1 MPVVFRLFS
10 VLPLWLLHLVGA
22 ALGWLAFLSS
32 APYRRRF
39 LANAALAG
47 YGFAQVRA
55 GVAHAG
61 RMVAELPRLWLGAPL
76 PCRMEGTRH
85 VDQAYAAGRGIVYL
99 TPHMGCFELSAQAAA
114 LRWSAQHG
122 PITVL
127 YRPARQA
134 WLARLMET
142 ARNRPGMQAVP
153 TTLSGVRQML
163 KALRRGEAVGLLP
176 DQVPPRGQGVWLPVF
191 GRAAYTMTLAAR
203 LAQQTGAAVL
213 LARCERAPRGRGFT
227 VYIEP
232 LAAPLQASLEEGT
245 LQISQAMER
254 VIRQCPE
261 QYLWGYERYKVPR
274 GEALPD
280 RASAARTRSAGIAD
294 PAGDAAATGKAP

>member
-10 VLPLWLLHLVGA
+10 VLPLWLLHAVGA
-22 ALGWLAFLSS
+22 ALGWLAFLAS
-32 APYRRRF
+32 ATYRRRF

-47 YGFAQVRA
+47 YRFAQVRA

-99 TPHMGCFELSAQAAA
+99 SPHLGCFELSAQAAA

-127 YRPARQA
+127 YRPARQP

-176 DQVPPRGQGVWLPVF
+176 DQVPPQGQGVWLPVF

-213 LARCERAPRGRGFT
+213 LARCEREPHGRGFT

-245 LQISQAMER
+245 LQISQAMEQ

-261 QYLWGYERYKVPR
+261 QYLWGYGRYKVPR
-274 GEALPD
+274 GEALPGSAGPASGD
-280 RASAARTRSAGIAD
+280 RADSTASVATR
-294 PAGDAAATGKAP
+294 KAP